1 MSNCTWVE
9 LKTSTKD
16 LVVKFFN
23 RSLNQMFEDDARSMD
38 FEDDMDNKEIAPNRI
53 AG

>member
-1 MSNCTWVE
+1 
-9 LKTSTKD
+9 
-16 LVVKFFN
+16 
-23 RSLNQMFEDDARSMD
+23 MFEDDARSMD